1 MSGNDEATGMMKA
14 RTDLID
20 MIRTSQED
28 IETLVEIIEN
38 ELKNIR
44 EGDAAERISKAV
56 SKVAEGSGADADSLY
71 NVLYWLTQSGPDARQ
86 AIIVQTLETMLN
98 DESLRKVGLS
108 VLTRVSS
115 QENVDLMLRY
125 VERGVLTLSQ
135 AIFVLLYPDSSS
147 LFE

>member
-1 MSGNDEATGMMKA
+1 
-14 RTDLID
+14 
-20 MIRTSQED
+20 
-28 IETLVEIIEN
+28 
-38 ELKNIR
+38 
-44 EGDAAERISKAV
+44 
-56 SKVAEGSGADADSLY
+56 LY

-147 LFE
+147 LFD

>member
-20 MIRTSQED
+20 MIRASQED
-28 IETLVEIIEN
+28 IEALVEIIEN

-86 AIIVQTLETMLN
+86 AIIVQTL
-98 DESLRKVGLS
+98 
-108 VLTRVSS
+108 
-115 QENVDLMLRY
+115 
-125 VERGVLTLSQ
+125 
-135 AIFVLLYPDSSS
+135 
-147 LFE
+147 